1 MPGIDPQLKML
12 TLYAVND
19 TDFGADRTIRAG
31 PFTNAIT
38 IRRFIFG
45 TGTPTGT
52 SPVLLVD
59 VNDGGTDG
67 LGTTAIAD
75 RASAA
80 VTVPG
85 FTLEANN
92 VNAADGYRLAAGN
105 VMTVLLDTGGTTPVF
120 PGATLVMEYVDGT
133 G

>member
-1 MPGIDPQLKML
+1 MPIDPSIKML
-12 TLYAVND
+12 MLYSVND
-19 TDFGADRTIRAG
+19 TDFGADRTIRVG
-31 PFTNAIT
+31 PFYNTIT

-52 SPVLLVD
+52 SPVLLLNVD
-59 VNDGGTDG
+59 DGGTDG
-67 LGTTAIAD
+67 TGTTAIAD

-85 FTLEANN
+85 FTTEAVNT
-92 VNAADGYRLAAGN
+92 NAADGYRLASGN
-105 VMTVLLDTGGTTPVF
+105 VIIALLDTGGTTPVF
-120 PGATLVMEYVDGT
+120 PGATLVMEYSDGI